1 MAHMSMNEN
10 DYLKQIDDL
19 AKQIP
24 KPSVP
29 QIEQTRYLAEW
40 GSLMIFLAQ
49 SLGSVDKIVMD
60 EFQVKIGSFYSTGE
74 AKRQEEWGYLSD
86 SFKNGFV
93 LLRDWVKRKFKYANQ
108 AQVSSGKQ
116 IKEWLYWTNGKVAYL
131 QITGKV
137 FPLNVGTQVRGKQAA
152 VHLMD
157 LLSFPHSAFVTEVEF
172 KRRMVGSGEA
182 YSETKSNTFKEAV
195 LLGKRRLA
203 KSSL

>member
-74 AKRQEEWGYLSD
+74 AKR
-86 SFKNGFV
+86 
-93 LLRDWVKRKFKYANQ
+93 R
-108 AQVSSGKQ
+108 
-116 IKEWLYWTNGKVAYL
+116 
-131 QITGKV
+131 
-137 FPLNVGTQVRGKQAA
+137 A
-152 VHLMD
+152 V
-157 LLSFPHSAFVTEVEF
+157 
-172 KRRMVGSGEA
+172 
-182 YSETKSNTFKEAV
+182 
-195 LLGKRRLA
+195 
-203 KSSL
+203 